1 MFKIIYL
8 WKMVGRYADDEEII
22 VGGNDEEDCM
32 CKLIDK
38 QDKHGNLI
46 WYSGVTD
53 EDYVDGEYI
62 GRDNFIYE

>member
-1 MFKIIYL
+1 MLNIIYP

-32 CKLIDK
+32 YELIEK
-38 QDKHGNLI
+38 QKQHGNLV